1 LFPGTESTKGFSFW
15 HIIVVLHR
23 KYTSL
28 IATIVPNELNHIYHH
43 SSMGNNAYAEANH
56 FKLQLVVL
64 TLAMKFMIGEK
75 YNSVTNTYS
84 ELNRMG

>member
-1 LFPGTESTKGFSFW
+1 
-15 HIIVVLHR
+15 
-23 KYTSL
+23 
-28 IATIVPNELNHIYHH
+28 
-43 SSMGNNAYAEANH
+43 MGNNAYAEANH